1 MKEER
6 TCGLCG
12 DPYPGEDLY
21 PFDGLELCAHCL
33 DERTLLCRHCGERI
47 WEEDNAGSSE
57 VPICQ
62 RCYDD
67 HYTNC
72 CRCGTLLHESQ
83 AYYAEDD
90 DYDESPY
97 CSDCFHTLSDASP
110 IHDYYYKPKPVFYGT
125 GPRFF
130 GVELEIDGAG
140 ELKKHAR
147 SLLEV
152 GNQEGEYLYIKHDGS
167 LDDGLEL
174 VTHPASLDYQLHHVP
189 WAKLCGKAVA
199 LGYLSHRAN
208 TCGLHVHVSRSAF
221 GAESWEQDLAIARV
235 LYFFEK
241 HWEELLKFS
250 RRTPRQLERWAARYG
265 YKEQPMEILDYAK
278 KGYHGGRYTCVNL
291 QNADT
296 VEFRMF
302 RGTLKANTIFA
313 TLEMLNCIC
322 DAAIFLSDDELKS
335 LAWTTFVSGIQTEQY
350 PELVQYLK
358 ERRLYV
364 NEPVESEV
372 EA

>member
-12 DPYPGEDLY
+12 ESHPGEDLY
-21 PFDGLELCAHCL
+21 PFDGLELCARCL

-57 VPICQ
+57 VPVCQ

-90 DYDESPY
+90 DYDESPH
-97 CSDCFHTLSDASP
+97 CSDCFHALSNDSP

-152 GNQEGEYLYIKHDGS
+152 GNQSGEYLYIKHDGS

-174 VTHPASLDYQLHHVP
+174 VTHPASLEYQIRHIP
-189 WAKLCGKAVA
+189 WAELCGQAVS

-208 TCGLHVHVSRSAF
+208 TCGLHVHVSRNAF
-221 GAESWEQDLAIARV
+221 GTESWEQDLAIARV

-291 QNADT
+291 QNPDT

-302 RGTLKANTIFA
+302 RGTLKVNTIFA

-322 DAAIFLSDDELKS
+322 DAAIFLSDDEMKS
-335 LAWTTFVSGIQTEQY
+335 LAWTTFVSGIQSERY